1 VAAELGV
8 PGLLLFVGWIA
19 SVFVALRRV
28 TRSATDQARLAQSLM
43 AAFVGFVVGGC
54 FLSLAYSDMLYT
66 LAALAVGLQK
76 VSRAGAT
83 APIALPRRA
92 LRWRAA

>member
-1 VAAELGV
+1 M
-8 PGLLLFVGWIA
+8 A

-66 LAALAVGLQK
+66 LAALAVGLEK
-76 VSRAGAT
+76 VSRARTTTLLPAAGA
-83 APIALPRRA
+83 ARRGRRD